1 MTKGGA
7 CFDGETMLTD
17 QQARIALKELVEKYL
32 KGVEPDYQLLIE
44 LIEDPSQPVPIRG
57 VLEGIRQYGNAR
69 YTQQELKHIDD
80 CIYIFG

>member
-1 MTKGGA
+1 
-7 CFDGETMLTD
+7 MLTD